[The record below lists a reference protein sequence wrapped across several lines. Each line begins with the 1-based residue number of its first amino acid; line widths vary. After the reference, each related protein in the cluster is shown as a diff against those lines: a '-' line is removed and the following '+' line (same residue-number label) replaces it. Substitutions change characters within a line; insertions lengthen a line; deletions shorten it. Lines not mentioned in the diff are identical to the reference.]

1 MSINFKSKAQLW
13 FPTTI
18 FQVTL
23 DDMSKKIIND
33 EIMIEI
39 KDYLNNPETKKS
51 LYVNTDTNLHKSKL
65 DLSCKIAQMLFRFAQ

>member
-39 KDYLNNPETKKS
+39 KDYLNNPETK
-51 LYVNTDTNLHKSKL
+51 
-65 DLSCKIAQMLFRFAQ
+65 